1 MLLMCQWLDWDFRFL
16 DGSCANFLALFH
28 IEARCVGTGG
38 FCLRILF
45 PTNLFILSPT
55 DRWNRGGLFGVM
67 NTIFGRHFPY
77 QSHYPRDETE
87 QGFECEGLEVALSR
101 NIQKPEPRG
110 QLSGVCWKDTVRGLA
125 FWHILTS
132 ARLTPPFS
140 TPLHSCCHPLHSEVM
155 KTSSTSWRCFPASVV
170 KPNYA

>member
-1 MLLMCQWLDWDFRFL
+1 MV
-16 DGSCANFLALFH
+16 SCANFLALFH

-67 NTIFGRHFPY
+67 NTIFGRHFHTFSISKSLPEGWNRAGFWVRRVRSSPF
-77 QSHYPRDETE
+77 QKHPETGATRSAE
-87 QGFECEGLEVALSR
+87 WSLPLEGYCERIS
-101 NIQKPEPRG
+101 
-110 QLSGVCWKDTVRGLA
+110 
-125 FWHILTS
+125 ILTLS